1 MPKGYRPYLPDQDLL
16 LPPSLR
22 EWMAEEHLVYFVS
35 DVVDQLDLSA
45 IHAVYGEEKRGQP
58 PYDPRLM
65 TKLLVYGY
73 CTGVFSSRR
82 IQKRLQEDIPF
93 KVLAAGNEP
102 DFRTISDFR
111 KIHVGTLQGLFEQ
124 VLEMALEVGA
134 VKVGRV
140 TLDGTKVKA
149 NASKHKAMSYGR
161 MKEKQ
166 EQLRDEVKQLLE
178 QAEAADEEED
188 RRHGSQRG
196 DELPEE
202 LRRRET
208 RLAKI
213 KIAKKVV
220 EQRAR
225 EKAAAE
231 GKSAAEAKR
240 AKPDDKDQYNFTDPE
255 SRIMKGADGFV
266 QGYNAQASVEPEMLL
281 IVGQSVTEAANDK
294 QQLEPMVEA
303 IEQQS
308 GQRPKAVLADSG
320 YCSEENLAYLESAD
334 QPERKIDGFIATGKQ
349 KHGEHRL
356 PCKPGPLP
364 KGATKVDRMKRKLQT
379 KVGKAVYAAR
389 KCVVEPVFGQIKQ
402 ARGFRQFL
410 LRGKDKVKG
419 EWALVCLTH
428 NILRLHAAIQP
439 AERHRRMFSLK
450 IAAAE
455 FPGAIWLAG
464 TPRAGVSRRIR
475 ATQGF
480 GSPAHRALFLGQAP
494 RCGRKSP
501 VHSDPARSFKIRN
514 HRALP
519 ARHRHGGAF
528 DHQSIGTPGPARHC
542 SGCHFL
548 SPER

>member
-1 MPKGYRPYLPDQDLL
+1 MPKGYRAYLPNQDLL

-22 EWMAEEHLVYFVS
+22 EWLPENHLVYFVS

-45 IHAVYGEEKRGQP
+45 IHAVYEQEKRGQP
-58 PYDPRLM
+58 PYDPCLM

-111 KIHVGTLQGLFEQ
+111 KIHIETLQNLFEQ
-124 VLEMALEVGA
+124 VLAMALECGSI
-134 VKVGRV
+134 KLGRV
-140 TLDGTKVKA
+140 SLDGTKLKA

-161 MKEKQ
+161 MQEKQ
-166 EQLRDEVKQLLE
+166 QQLKEEVKQLLE
-178 QAEAADEEED
+178 QAEAADEAED
-188 RRHGSQRG
+188 RQYGSERG

-213 KIAKKVV
+213 KQAKKVI

-225 EKAAAE
+225 DKAAEE
-231 GKSAAEAKR
+231 GKSAEEAKR
-240 AKPDDKDQYNFTDPE
+240 AKPEDTDQYNFTDPE

-266 QGYNAQASVEPEMLL
+266 QGYNAQAAVEPTLLL

-294 QQLEPMVEA
+294 KQLMPMVELM
-303 IEQQS
+303 EQQS
-308 GQRPKAVLADSG
+308 GQRPEAILADNG
-320 YCSEENLAYLESAD
+320 YCSEENLEHLESAD

-349 KHGEHRL
+349 KHGEHR
-356 PCKPGPLP
+356 KPAKRGPLP
-364 KGATKVDRMKRKLQT
+364 KGATKVDRMKQKLKT

-419 EWALVCLTH
+419 EWALLCLTH
-428 NILRLHAAIQP
+428 NILRLHAAMQ
-439 AERHRRMFSLK
+439 
-450 IAAAE
+450 
-455 FPGAIWLAG
+455 
-464 TPRAGVSRRIR
+464 
-475 ATQGF
+475 
-480 GSPAHRALFLGQAP
+480 
-494 RCGRKSP
+494 C
-501 VHSDPARSFKIRN
+501 
-514 HRALP
+514 
-519 ARHRHGGAF
+519 
-528 DHQSIGTPGPARHC
+528 
-542 SGCHFL
+542 
-548 SPER
+548 

>member
-1 MPKGYRPYLPDQDLL
+1 MAKGYRTYLPEQELL

-22 EWMAEEHLVYFVS
+22 EWLPEHHLVYFVS

-45 IHAVYGEEKRGQP
+45 IYAVYEKEERGQP

-111 KIHVGTLQGLFEQ
+111 KIHIETLQNLFEQ
-124 VLEMALEVGA
+124 VLAMALECGA
-134 VKVGRV
+134 IKLGRV
-140 TLDGTKVKA
+140 SLDGTKLKA
-149 NASKHKAMSYGR
+149 NASKHKAMSYAR

-166 EQLRDEVKQLLE
+166 QQLKEEVKQLLE
-178 QAEAADEEED
+178 QAAAADEQED
-188 RRHGSQRG
+188 RQYGSQRG

-213 KIAKKVV
+213 KQAKKVV

-225 EKAAAE
+225 DKAAEEGSAE
-231 GKSAAEAKR
+231 EAQR
-240 AKPDDKDQYNFTDPE
+240 TKPDDKDQYNFTDPE
-255 SRIMKGADGFV
+255 SRIMKSGDGFV
-266 QGYNAQASVEPEMLL
+266 QGYNAQAAVEPELLL

-294 QQLEPMVEA
+294 QQLKPMVEL

-308 GQRPKAVLADSG
+308 GQRPEAILADNG
-320 YCSEENLAYLESAD
+320 YCSEQNLEHLESTD
-334 QPERKIDGFIATGKQ
+334 QPERKIEGFIATGKQ

-356 PCKPGPLP
+356 PAKRGPLP

-410 LRGKDKVKG
+410 LRGKKKVKG
-419 EWALVCLTH
+419 EWALLCLTH
-428 NILRLHAAIQP
+428 NVLRLYAALQY
-439 AERHRRMFSLK
+439 
-450 IAAAE
+450 
-455 FPGAIWLAG
+455 
-464 TPRAGVSRRIR
+464 
-475 ATQGF
+475 
-480 GSPAHRALFLGQAP
+480 
-494 RCGRKSP
+494 C
-501 VHSDPARSFKIRN
+501 
-514 HRALP
+514 
-519 ARHRHGGAF
+519 
-528 DHQSIGTPGPARHC
+528 
-542 SGCHFL
+542 
-548 SPER
+548 

>member
-1 MPKGYRPYLPDQDLL
+1 MPKGYRPYLPDQDFL

-22 EWMAEEHLVYFVS
+22 EWLAEEHLAYFVS

-45 IHAVYGEEKRGQP
+45 MHAVYGEEKRGQP
-58 PYDPRLM
+58 PYHPRLM

-111 KIHVGTLQGLFEQ
+111 KIHIGTLRGLFEQ

-140 TLDGTKVKA
+140 SLDGTKVKA

-166 EQLRDEVKQLLE
+166 QQLREEVKQLLE

-188 RRHGSQRG
+188 RRHGDQRG

-213 KIAKKVV
+213 KLAKKVI

-231 GKSAAEAKR
+231 GKSAEEAKR
-240 AKPDDKDQYNFTDPE
+240 AQPDDKDQYNFTDPE
-255 SRIMKGADGFV
+255 SRIMKSGDGFV
-266 QGYNAQASVEPEMLL
+266 QAYNAQAAVEPEMML

-294 QQLEPMVEA
+294 KQLAPMVEL

-308 GQRPKAVLADSG
+308 GQRPAAILADSG
-320 YCSEENLAYLESAD
+320 YCSEENLSYLESAG
-334 QPERKIDGFIATGKQ
+334 QPERQIEGFIATGKQ
-349 KHGEHRL
+349 THGEHRL
-356 PCKPGPLP
+356 PCQRGPLP
-364 KGATKVDRMKRKLQT
+364 KGATQVDRMRRKLQT

-410 LRGKDKVKG
+410 LRGKEKVKG

-428 NILRLHAAIQP
+428 NILRLWAAQQP
-439 AERHRRMFSLK
+439 
-450 IAAAE
+450 
-455 FPGAIWLAG
+455 
-464 TPRAGVSRRIR
+464 
-475 ATQGF
+475 
-480 GSPAHRALFLGQAP
+480 
-494 RCGRKSP
+494 C
-501 VHSDPARSFKIRN
+501 
-514 HRALP
+514 
-519 ARHRHGGAF
+519 
-528 DHQSIGTPGPARHC
+528 
-542 SGCHFL
+542 
-548 SPER
+548 

>member
-1 MPKGYRPYLPDQDLL
+1 MPKGFRLYLPDQDLL

-22 EWMAEEHLVYFVS
+22 EWVAEEHLVYFVS

-45 IHAVYGEEKRGQP
+45 IYAVYGEEKRGQP

-111 KIHVGTLQGLFEQ
+111 KIHIGTLQGLFEQ

-161 MKEKQ
+161 MQEKQ
-166 EQLRDEVKQLLE
+166 EQLREEVKHLLE
-178 QAEAADEEED
+178 QAEAADAEED

-213 KIAKKVV
+213 KLAKKVV

-240 AKPDDKDQYNFTDPE
+240 AKPEDKDQYNFTDPE

-266 QGYNAQASVEPEMLL
+266 QGYNAQAAVEPEMLL

-294 QQLEPMVEA
+294 QQLEPMVEI

-308 GQRPKAVLADSG
+308 GQRPDAILADSG

-356 PCKPGPLP
+356 PCKRGPLP

-410 LRGKDKVKG
+410 LRGKEKVKG

-428 NILRLHAAIQP
+428 NILRLHAA
-439 AERHRRMFSLK
+439 L
-450 IAAAE
+450 
-455 FPGAIWLAG
+455 
-464 TPRAGVSRRIR
+464 
-475 ATQGF
+475 
-480 GSPAHRALFLGQAP
+480 QA
-494 RCGRKSP
+494 C
-501 VHSDPARSFKIRN
+501 
-514 HRALP
+514 
-519 ARHRHGGAF
+519 
-528 DHQSIGTPGPARHC
+528 
-542 SGCHFL
+542 
-548 SPER
+548 

>member
-1 MPKGYRPYLPDQDLL
+1 MPKGYRSYLPEQDLL

-22 EWMAEEHLVYFVS
+22 EWLAEDHLVYFVS

-45 IHAVYGEEKRGQP
+45 MYAVYEKEKRGQP

-111 KIHVGTLQGLFEQ
+111 KIHIETLEQLFEQ
-124 VLEMALEVGA
+124 VLAMALECGSI
-134 VKVGRV
+134 KLGRV
-140 TLDGTKVKA
+140 SLDGTKLKA

-166 EQLRDEVKQLLE
+166 QQLKAEVKQLLE
-178 QAEAADEEED
+178 QAEAADEAED
-188 RRHGSQRG
+188 RQYGSQRG

-213 KIAKKVV
+213 KEAKKIL

-225 EKAAAE
+225 DKAAEE
-231 GKSAAEAKR
+231 GKGAAEAKL
-240 AKPDDKDQYNFTDPE
+240 AQPDDKDQYNFTDPE
-255 SRIMKGADGFV
+255 SRIMKGGDGFV
-266 QGYNAQASVEPEMLL
+266 QGYNAQAAVEPDLLL
-281 IVGQSVTEAANDK
+281 IVGQFVTEAANDK
-294 QQLEPMVEA
+294 KQLKPMVEL
-303 IEQQS
+303 IQQQS
-308 GQRPKAVLADSG
+308 GQRPDAILADNG
-320 YCSEENLAYLESAD
+320 YCSEENLEHLESTD
-334 QPERKIDGFIATGKQ
+334 QPGRRIEGFIATGKQ

-356 PCKPGPLP
+356 PAKRGPLP
-364 KGATKVDRMKRKLQT
+364 KGATRVDRMKRKLQT

-410 LRGKDKVKG
+410 LRGKQKVKG
-419 EWALVCLTH
+419 EWALLCLTH
-428 NILRLHAAIQP
+428 NVLRLYVAMHY
-439 AERHRRMFSLK
+439 
-450 IAAAE
+450 
-455 FPGAIWLAG
+455 
-464 TPRAGVSRRIR
+464 
-475 ATQGF
+475 
-480 GSPAHRALFLGQAP
+480 
-494 RCGRKSP
+494 
-501 VHSDPARSFKIRN
+501 
-514 HRALP
+514 
-519 ARHRHGGAF
+519 
-528 DHQSIGTPGPARHC
+528 
-542 SGCHFL
+542 
-548 SPER
+548 